1 MVFRVGV
8 GRPDS
13 TDPDVVARY
22 VLSRFAEADGEV
34 VELIERAAEHTE
46 RLVGEIVTEDS
57 DPLGEV
63 ID

>member
-1 MVFRVGV
+1 MGV

-22 VLSRFAEADGEV
+22 VLSRFAEDDDEV
-34 VELIERAAEHTE
+34 LELIQRAAHGTE
-46 RLVGEIVTEDS
+46 RLVREIVEEDS
-57 DPLGEV
+57 DPLGEL

>member
-1 MVFRVGV
+1 V

-22 VLSRFAEADGEV
+22 VLSRFEEPEDEV
-34 VELIERAAEHTE
+34 REIVDRAADEVE
-46 RLVGEIVTEDS
+46 RLVREIAEEEA

>member
-1 MVFRVGV
+1 MGV

-13 TDPDVVARY
+13 ADPDVVARY
-22 VLSRFAEADGEV
+22 VLSRFAEHDDEV
-34 VELIERAAEHTE
+34 LDLIERAAHDTE
-46 RLVGEIVTEDS
+46 RLVREIAEEDS